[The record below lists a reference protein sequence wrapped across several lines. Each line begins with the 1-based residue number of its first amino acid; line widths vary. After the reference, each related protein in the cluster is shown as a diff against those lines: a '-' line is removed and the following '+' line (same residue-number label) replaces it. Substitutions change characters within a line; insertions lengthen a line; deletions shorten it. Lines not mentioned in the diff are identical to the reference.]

1 MGKQLTKYDPKSE
14 AKAKFQVA
22 VRDYVTGECQSID
35 FDDLIIDGMVVPYKP
50 DGKKAYKV
58 YL

>member
-1 MGKQLTKYDPKSE
+1 LAKQLTKYDPALEEKQR
-14 AKAKFQVA
+14 FQIA
-22 VRDYVTGECQSID
+22 VRDYVACECANID
-35 FDDLIIDGMVVPYKP
+35 FDDLIIDGTVVPYKP